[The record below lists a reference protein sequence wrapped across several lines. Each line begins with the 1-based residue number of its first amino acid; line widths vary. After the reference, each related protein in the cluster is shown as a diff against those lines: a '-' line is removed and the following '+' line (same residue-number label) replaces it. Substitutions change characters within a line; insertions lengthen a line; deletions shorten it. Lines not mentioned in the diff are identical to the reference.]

1 MLVAFASP
9 PIFQHNLRQKFSQR
23 VVVMTMKE
31 TDHFKKASILT
42 ITIVIGFVVAYE
54 LYWRGRG
61 FIPAFNDD
69 KVLWA
74 AQRKEI
80 YQTRKAA
87 TIFIGSSRSRF
98 DIDIPTWEQL
108 TGEDA
113 VQLAFGG
120 TSPRP
125 VLHNLAR
132 DEQFKGKVVIDIAE
146 QIFFLADTIRA
157 ERAAQEAIGYYV
169 EETPAQSV
177 SAAIN
182 FFLESNVVLLEEGR
196 FGLNALLAEI
206 EMKNRPGVFAR
217 PSFPKEFSML
227 TFERQ
232 SKFTP
237 MFLASPELQQAQLEA
252 RAKLIASVKSKYVE
266 GKQLEVFFAEI
277 KKSIDKIRSRGGE
290 IIFIRQPSDGPSLE
304 REKSLC
310 PREQYWDRLL
320 EYTNTKGYYFS
331 DYKELT
337 QFKCVDESHLS
348 PDDAKAYTRELI
360 SIIKRDGEFL
370 ATKDSE

>member
-1 MLVAFASP
+1 M
-9 PIFQHNLRQKFSQR
+9 N
-23 VVVMTMKE
+23 E
-31 TDHFKKASILT
+31 TDHLKKASILT
-42 ITIVIGFVVAYE
+42 ITIVIAFVIAYE
-54 LYWRGRG
+54 LYWRNRG

-74 AQRKEI
+74 AQRKKI
-80 YQTRKAA
+80 YQSREAA

-98 DIDIPTWEQL
+98 DIDIPTWELL

-125 VLHNLAR
+125 ILHNLAR
-132 DEQFKGKVVIDIAE
+132 DEQFKGKVVVDIAE
-146 QIFFLADTIRA
+146 QIFFFVDSIRA
-157 ERAAQEAIGYYV
+157 ERAAQEAIGYH
-169 EETPAQSV
+169 EGETPAQSV

-182 FFLESNVVLLEEGR
+182 FFLESNLVLLEEGK
-196 FGLNALLAEI
+196 FGLTALLGEI
-206 EMKNRPGVFAR
+206 EVKNRPGIFVR

-237 MFLASPELQQAQLEA
+237 MFLASPALQQVQLEA
-252 RAKLIASVKSKYVE
+252 RAKGLANVKIKRVE
-266 GKQLEVFFAEI
+266 GKQLEVFLKEI

-290 IIFIRQPSDGPSLE
+290 IIFIRQPSDGASLE
-304 REKSLC
+304 REKALC
-310 PREQYWDRLL
+310 PREEYWDRLL
-320 EYTNTKGYYFS
+320 EFTQTKGYYFS

-337 QFKCVDESHLS
+337 QFKCVDQSHLS

-370 ATKDSE
+370 HTKGSQ

>member
-1 MLVAFASP
+1 VY
-9 PIFQHNLRQKFSQR
+9 I
-23 VVVMTMKE
+23 VVVMTMNE
-31 TDHFKKASILT
+31 TDHFKKACILT
-42 ITIVIGFVVAYE
+42 ITIVIGFVIAYE

-80 YQTRKAA
+80 YQSPEAA

-98 DIDIPTWEQL
+98 DIDIPTWQEL

-125 VLHNLAR
+125 ILHHLAR
-132 DEQFKGKVVIDIAE
+132 DEQFKGKVVVDIAE
-146 QIFFLADTIRA
+146 QIFFFVDSVRG

-169 EETPAQSV
+169 EETPAQCV

-196 FGLNALLAEI
+196 FGLNALLGEI
-206 EMKNRPGVFAR
+206 EMKNRPGIFAR

-237 MFLASPELQQAQLEA
+237 MFLASPALRQAQLEA
-252 RAKLIASVKSKYVE
+252 RAKVIASVKTKRAE
-266 GKQLEVFFAEI
+266 GKQLEVFLAEI

-290 IIFIRQPSDGPSLE
+290 VIFIRQPSDGASLE

-310 PREQYWDRLL
+310 PREKYWDRLL
-320 EYTNTKGYYFS
+320 KYTETKGYHFS
-331 DYKELT
+331 DYQELN

-370 ATKDSE
+370 DAKAASNH